1 VEAVEQAFL
10 PGVPAV
16 YQSLNGSWEQKGDSL
31 TCASDGQF
39 SCVLAQSLPEICR
52 VKTTLRYS
60 GKPAQ
65 FGVALHMDETFSDGY
80 YLAFEP
86 NFRRVQYKSGLRMN
100 EEGGK
105 MFPYAVEMERPLV
118 LEPEKDYEIEIYIQD
133 TVGLMYV
140 NRDLAFSFR
149 MYHNGK
155 GSRLGFFA
163 SEGILEVCNTEIETE
178 QR

>member
-1 VEAVEQAFL
+1 
-10 PGVPAV
+10 
-16 YQSLNGSWEQKGDSL
+16 
-31 TCASDGQF
+31 
-39 SCVLAQSLPEICR
+39 
-52 VKTTLRYS
+52 
-60 GKPAQ
+60 
-65 FGVALHMDETFSDGY
+65 
-80 YLAFEP
+80 
-86 NFRRVQYKSGLRMN
+86 
-100 EEGGK
+100 
-105 MFPYAVEMERPLV
+105 MERPLP
-118 LEPEKDYEIEIYIQD
+118 LEPGKDYEIEIYIQD